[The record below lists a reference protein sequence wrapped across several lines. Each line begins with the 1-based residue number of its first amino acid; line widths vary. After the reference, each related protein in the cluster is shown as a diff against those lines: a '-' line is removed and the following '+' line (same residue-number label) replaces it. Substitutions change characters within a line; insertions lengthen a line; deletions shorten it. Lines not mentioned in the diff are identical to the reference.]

1 VESGRPSATS
11 GRSATTTGRPGTASG
26 RPGDTAFRDERR
38 RTRLAEP
45 PLPDDIDGTLLDDDI
60 TRELSTLSKLNADHV
75 AKHLVAAGLALDED
89 PALALAHAAYAKS
102 LAGRVGVVREALGV
116 AAYHAGE
123 YALSLTE
130 LRAARRITGDASQL
144 PLMADCERA
153 LGRPDRA
160 LAVAKEPEAKRLDRA
175 AQIELAIVC
184 SGARRDLGQPD
195 AAVLSLQGP
204 ELSTTTVQPWT
215 LRLWYAYADAL
226 LAAGRRDEA
235 IEWFGSAAAIDED
248 DDTDAAERLA
258 ELVDDGGQ

>member
-1 VESGRPSATS
+1 
-11 GRSATTTGRPGTASG
+11 
-26 RPGDTAFRDERR
+26 
-38 RTRLAEP
+38 
-45 PLPDDIDGTLLDDDI
+45 LPEDVDPTLLDGEI

-89 PALALAHAAYAKS
+89 PARALAHAAYAKS

-116 AAYHAGE
+116 TAYHAGE

-130 LRAARRITGDASQL
+130 LRAARRITGDPSQL

-160 LAVAKEPEAKRLDRA
+160 LAVAKEPEARQLDRA

-195 AAVLSLQGP
+195 AAVLLLQGR
-204 ELSTTTVQPWT
+204 S
-215 LRLWYAYADAL
+215 
-226 LAAGRRDEA
+226 
-235 IEWFGSAAAIDED
+235 
-248 DDTDAAERLA
+248 
-258 ELVDDGGQ
+258 